1 MKVANQEN
9 LLDSEPRGAR
19 SGFVTVSSNPFD
31 GPLGD
36 TIKKENVRVM
46 RGKRFSHMDAKVCID
61 AMNQSVPLDI
71 ANARFSARY
80 EKSLD
85 ENQQSIFG
93 QTRVSKASM
102 P

>member
-1 MKVANQEN
+1 MLE
-9 LLDSEPRGAR
+9 SEPRGAR
-19 SGFVTVSSNPFD
+19 SGFVTVSSSPLD
-31 GPLGD
+31 GPLGN
-36 TIKKENVRVM
+36 TIKKENIRVM

-80 EKSLD
+80 EKNLD
-85 ENQQSIFG
+85 ENQQSVMG
-93 QTRVSKASM
+93 QTRVSKASL